1 MTIQLELNFLPV
13 YVCDAVDSLYM
24 FSLGCSYATNKSR
37 YLPRYKSLQLQ
48 AQDLVNYAHLN
59 GYIDFEQY
67 AYFSNAI
74 LESSDI
80 FWS

>member
-1 MTIQLELNFLPV
+1 MTIQLELNFLPS
-13 YVCDAVDSLYM
+13 YAADAVDSLY
-24 FSLGCSYATNKSR
+24 FFTLACSVVANKSR
-37 YLPRYKSLQLQ
+37 YLSRYKALQTQ

-59 GYIDFEQY
+59 GYVDFEQY

-74 LESSDI
+74 LESSDL

>member
-1 MTIQLELNFLPV
+1 MTIQLELNFLPS
-13 YVCDAVDSLYM
+13 YAADSVDSLY
-24 FSLGCSYATNKSR
+24 FYSLACSVVPHQAKSVN
-37 YLPRYKSLQLQ
+37 RYKKLQTQ

-74 LESSDI
+74 LESSDL
-80 FWS
+80 FWR

>member
-1 MTIQLELNFLPV
+1 MTIQLELNFLPA
-13 YVCDAVDSLYM
+13 YACDAVDSLYM
-24 FSLGCSYATNKSR
+24 FSLACSGVTNKSR
-37 YLPRYKSLQLQ
+37 YLPRYKSRQTQ

-74 LESSDI
+74 LESSDL